1 MSFLINLPYHVI
13 GCLCIYLTSV
23 NKCYGHLRLSSSVS
37 YPDLCELTLHR
48 RITVSLCE
56 HIIRLISIAQT
67 AGHSLTPAVGGCY
80 KPPPPTAHLSHTH
93 LFSSS
98 TARTL
103 VDFTFRYTH
112 THPSSLNHPDIQETP
127 SIPAHC
133 AGARLHQPH
142 RFLFFF
148 PPSAFTG
155 HKSYDRAFK
164 RSTSRNPLRSGDVW
178 SRLTVLCFFPT
189 WE

>member
-1 MSFLINLPYHVI
+1 MLWSPSPELQCLLPW
-13 GCLCIYLTSV
+13 SM
-23 NKCYGHLRLSSSVS
+23 RADA
-37 YPDLCELTLHR
+37 PP

-112 THPSSLNHPDIQETP
+112 TPLLWTTLISRRLHPSQLTALAQGYTSPT
-127 SIPAHC
+127 AFC
-133 AGARLHQPH
+133 
-142 RFLFFF
+142 FF

-178 SRLTVLCFFPT
+178 SRLTVLCFFFPT
-189 WE
+189 WEWGYHDAQSSDVMTTRQALD

>member
-1 MSFLINLPYHVI
+1 MACPFLINLPYHFI

-142 RFLFFF
+142 RFLFF
-148 PPSAFTG
+148 PSLSFHWT
-155 HKSYDRAFK
+155 
-164 RSTSRNPLRSGDVW
+164 
-178 SRLTVLCFFPT
+178 
-189 WE
+189 